1 MRRANVAT
9 VDISSAAKEA
19 RDRVENLKDDGE
31 FAGSDEQSGVAVYV
45 AVSELLDD
53 LSDEEVA
60 ALVAQ
65 GLLDSDPSV
74 VKEQRRELRS
84 VARGLLLSRVAVA

>member
-1 MRRANVAT
+1 MAT
-9 VDISSAAKEA
+9 VDITAAAALA
-19 RDRVENLKDDGE
+19 RDRVEDLKDDGE
-31 FAGSDEQSGVAVYV
+31 FAGVAEQSGVAVYV

-60 ALVAQ
+60 ALVAE

-74 VKEQRRELRS
+74 VREQRRELRS
-84 VARGLLLSRVAVA
+84 LARGLLLSRVVVA

>member
-1 MRRANVAT
+1 MAT
-9 VDISSAAKEA
+9 VDISAAAAEA
-19 RDRVENLKDDGE
+19 RCRVDVMIDDGE
-31 FAGSDEQSGVAVYV
+31 FVGTDEQSGVAVYV
-45 AVSELLDD
+45 AVSELLDN

-60 ALVAQ
+60 ELVAQ
-65 GLLDSDPSV
+65 GLADSDASV